1 MKFLRQI
8 QARHCDL
15 VINQPS
21 RMTLV
26 HSAECTIIYKRILNN
41 HIIFIFKR
49 ISRGTLLKYCSD
61 LQIMCSPGFH
71 SALVQKCKR
80 RGILFYSFFF
90 FFNKWIITFCHKNIC
105 GNRFW
110 NALSHLISSNLFIS
124 LLFSMISQ
132 TL

>member
-21 RMTLV
+21 RMTLI
-26 HSAECTIIYKRILNN
+26 HSAECTIIYKCILNN

-49 ISRGTLLKYCSD
+49 ISHGTLLKYCSD

-90 FFNKWIITFCHKNIC
+90 FNK
-105 GNRFW
+105 
-110 NALSHLISSNLFIS
+110 
-124 LLFSMISQ
+124 
-132 TL
+132 